1 MTRLPSAAPLCAIL
15 LSMVALSAC
24 ERDAD
29 EAAQPAPS
37 AQASHSATEPAA
49 ESSAEPG
56 TDSTPDS
63 TAEPT
68 SEPATETADAVGDS
82 PMLRI
87 ALLDGAMYDLASRRG
102 RWVVLN
108 FWATWC
114 KPCLKEMPDLD
125 AFDAARDDVEVVGL
139 AYEEIEPQDM
149 RAFLKR
155 RPVKYAIAIVDV
167 YDPPPAFGTPRGLP
181 MTYLIAPDGRVA
193 RRFLGPVMS
202 TELGAAI
209 SEHAGKVDGSAKS
222 DRATKPGEA
231 SASAPKPGA
240 KSG

>member
-1 MTRLPSAAPLCAIL
+1 MKRFLGVALLATVAIVGCKREAASVAPTTKPAEAPTAEAAPAPDA
-15 LSMVALSAC
+15 SAVAQT
-24 ERDAD
+24 DGVAD
-29 EAAQPAPS
+29 
-37 AQASHSATEPAA
+37 
-49 ESSAEPG
+49 
-56 TDSTPDS
+56 D
-63 TAEPT
+63 
-68 SEPATETADAVGDS
+68 TADDVGDT
-82 PMLRI
+82 PTLRI
-87 ALLDGAMYDLASRRG
+87 GLLDGGDYDLASRRG
-102 RWVVLN
+102 RWVLLN

-193 RRFLGPVMS
+193 KRFLGAVNS
-202 TELGAAI
+202 ADLEIAI
-209 SEHAGKVDGSAKS
+209 SEHSGKTNAGAKKDS
-222 DRATKPGEA
+222 ATKPNA
-231 SASAPKPGA
+231 SNAAAAKLDA
-240 KSG
+240 KSS

>member
-1 MTRLPSAAPLCAIL
+1 MKHLLC
-15 LSMVALSAC
+15 VALLATIAIVGC
-24 ERDAD
+24 ERDAAPAASMAKPA
-29 EAAQPAPS
+29 EA
-37 AQASHSATEPAA
+37 PAA
-49 ESSAEPG
+49 EAAPAPEASAEPQ
-56 TDSTPDS
+56 
-63 TAEPT
+63 
-68 SEPATETADAVGDS
+68 TADAVGQTPS
-82 PMLRI
+82 LRI
-87 ALLDGAMYDLASRRG
+87 ALLDGGDYDLASRRG

-155 RPVKYAIAIVDV
+155 RPVKYAIAIVDA

-193 RRFLGPVMS
+193 RRFLGPVTS
-202 TELGAAI
+202 ADLEAAI
-209 SEHAGKVDGSAKS
+209 SGHLGKPEAGAEKD
-222 DRATKPGEA
+222 
-231 SASAPKPGA
+231 SAPKASATHSDA

>member
-1 MTRLPSAAPLCAIL
+1 MKRLLC
-15 LSMVALSAC
+15 VALLATIATIVIVGC
-24 ERDAD
+24 ERDAAPAAPTAKPV
-29 EAAQPAPS
+29 EA
-37 AQASHSATEPAA
+37 PAA
-49 ESSAEPG
+49 EAAPAEPA
-56 TDSTPDS
+56 PDAL
-63 TAEPT
+63 AEPQT
-68 SEPATETADAVGDS
+68 DDAVADTADAVGQTPS
-82 PMLRI
+82 LRI
-87 ALLDGAMYDLASRRG
+87 ALLDGGDYDLASRRG

-181 MTYLIAPDGRVA
+181 MTYVIAPDGRVA
-193 RRFLGPVMS
+193 RRFLGPVTS
-202 TELGAAI
+202 ADLEAAI
-209 SEHAGKVDGSAKS
+209 SGYPGKPEAGAEKD
-222 DRATKPGEA
+222 
-231 SASAPKPGA
+231 SAPKASATHSDA

>member
-1 MTRLPSAAPLCAIL
+1 MKRLLC
-15 LSMVALSAC
+15 VALLATIATIVIVGC
-24 ERDAD
+24 ERDAAPAAPTAKPV
-29 EAAQPAPS
+29 EA
-37 AQASHSATEPAA
+37 PAA
-49 ESSAEPG
+49 EAAPAEPAPDASAEPQ
-56 TDSTPDS
+56 TDD
-63 TAEPT
+63 AV
-68 SEPATETADAVGDS
+68 ADTADAVGQA
-82 PMLRI
+82 PTLRI
-87 ALLDGAMYDLASRRG
+87 ALLDGGDYDLASRRG

-181 MTYLIAPDGRVA
+181 MTYVIAPDGRVA
-193 RRFLGPVMS
+193 RRFLGPVTS
-202 TELGAAI
+202 ADLEAAI
-209 SEHAGKVDGSAKS
+209 SGHLGKPEAGAEKD
-222 DRATKPGEA
+222 
-231 SASAPKPGA
+231 SAPKASATHSDA

>member
-1 MTRLPSAAPLCAIL
+1 MKRLLC
-15 LSMVALSAC
+15 VALLATIAVVGC
-24 ERDAD
+24 ERDAVP
-29 EAAQPAPS
+29 AAPTAKS
-37 AQASHSATEPAA
+37 AEVPAA
-49 ESSAEPG
+49 EAAPAEPAPDASAEPQ
-56 TDSTPDS
+56 TDEAVAD
-63 TAEPT
+63 
-68 SEPATETADAVGDS
+68 TADAVGQT
-82 PMLRI
+82 PTLRG
-87 ALLDGAMYDLASRRG
+87 ALLDGGDYDLASRRG

-114 KPCLKEMPDLD
+114 KPCVKEMPDLD

-193 RRFLGPVMS
+193 RRFLGPVTS
-202 TELGAAI
+202 ADLQAAI
-209 SEHAGKVDGSAKS
+209 SEHSGKTEAGAKKDSAAK
-222 DRATKPGEA
+222 A
-231 SASAPKPGA
+231 SATNPDA

>member
-1 MTRLPSAAPLCAIL
+1 MKRLLC
-15 LSMVALSAC
+15 VALLATIAIVGC
-24 ERDAD
+24 ERDAAPAAPTAKPV
-29 EAAQPAPS
+29 EA
-37 AQASHSATEPAA
+37 PAA
-49 ESSAEPG
+49 EAAPAEPAPEASAEPQ
-56 TDSTPDS
+56 TDD
-63 TAEPT
+63 AV
-68 SEPATETADAVGDS
+68 ADTADAVGQT
-82 PMLRI
+82 PTLRI
-87 ALLDGAMYDLASRRG
+87 ALLDGGDYDLASRRG

-193 RRFLGPVMS
+193 RRFLGPVTS
-202 TELGAAI
+202 VDLEAAI
-209 SEHAGKVDGSAKS
+209 SEHSGK
-222 DRATKPGEA
+222 TEA
-231 SASAPKPGA
+231 SAKKDSAPKASTTNPDA

>member
-1 MTRLPSAAPLCAIL
+1 MKRLLC
-15 LSMVALSAC
+15 VALLATIATIVIVGC
-24 ERDAD
+24 ERDAAPAAPTAKPV
-29 EAAQPAPS
+29 EA
-37 AQASHSATEPAA
+37 PAA
-49 ESSAEPG
+49 EAAPAEPA
-56 TDSTPDS
+56 PDAL
-63 TAEPT
+63 AEPQT
-68 SEPATETADAVGDS
+68 DDAVADTADAVGQTPS
-82 PMLRI
+82 LRI
-87 ALLDGAMYDLASRRG
+87 ALLDGGDYDLASRRG

-181 MTYLIAPDGRVA
+181 MTYVIAPDGRVA
-193 RRFLGPVMS
+193 RRFLGPVTS
-202 TELGAAI
+202 TDLEAAI
-209 SEHAGKVDGSAKS
+209 SGHSAK
-222 DRATKPGEA
+222 PEA
-231 SASAPKPGA
+231 DTEKDSAPKASATHSDA